1 MAIEFAWYMSC
12 DGDSDHLGQKFA
24 DFPPSHETFTRI
36 AMNAEKSG
44 FTTIL
49 VPTSQVSGHY
59 GSTAPTWDSL
69 INAAVIA
76 PKTETIKLLLAVRV
90 GIIDPAICARMFA
103 SLDELSG
110 GRILYNVVT
119 GGGALASYGE
129 ELEHDTR
136 YERTEEFIKILDG
149 LWKEDKFSFDG
160 KFYRLKDA
168 SVYPRPVQKNGIP
181 FYVAGSSEVAQDIA
195 IRHGDYYVFWGQDPD
210 QVSERVQH
218 MEKKIKNSER
228 TDRLKYVTR
237 FQIYARETEKEA
249 FDAAYEVLSQVDSDV
264 QKHRGKMISS
274 FESKGTKEQQSS
286 YEDDM
291 LAPNLWTGMS
301 RIRSGS
307 AVAIV
312 GSYEQCAEK
321 IIEIEKAGINL
332 LILSG
337 FPLHSECEV
346 IGNHVIPLVRQM
358 EEEMGLISEEDRDFL
373 DYAKV

>member
-12 DGDSDHLGQKFA
+12 DGDSDHIGQKFA

-36 AMNAEKSG
+36 AVNAEKSG

-59 GSTAPTWDSL
+59 GHQAPTWDSL

-129 ELEHDTR
+129 NLEHDTR
-136 YERTEEFIKILDG
+136 YERTEEFIQILDG
-149 LWKEDKFSFDG
+149 LWKEDSFSFEG
-160 KFYRLKDA
+160 KFYHLDNA
-168 SVYPRPVQKNGIP
+168 SVYPRPVQKTGIP
-181 FYVAGSSEVAQDIA
+181 FYVAGSSEIAQDIA
-195 IRHGDYYVFWGQDPD
+195 IRRGDYYVFWGQDPQ

-218 MEKKIKNSER
+218 MENKIAILGRENE
-228 TDRLKYVTR
+228 LKYVTR
-237 FQIYARETEKEA
+237 FQIYARETEQEA
-249 FDAAYEVLSQVDSDV
+249 FDAAYEVLSQIDPDV
-264 QKHRGKMISS
+264 QAHRGKFISS
-274 FESKGTKEQQSS
+274 LESKGTKEQHSS
-286 YEDDM
+286 HEDDM

-312 GSYEQCAEK
+312 GSYEQCAKK
-321 IIEIEKAGINL
+321 IIEIEQAGINL

-358 EEEMGLISEEDRDFL
+358 EEEMGLISEKDKDFIK
-373 DYAKV
+373 YSKI